1 MGKEPSPTLKQWKD
15 VYSTAVEFRNL
26 RPWSW
31 MRDSEVFGVQNPTN
45 GEIGYCSVMGRLEE
59 YRGLVVYPGREGLDT
74 YLRME
79 SGRTSSESDELL
91 LTQRCLVASFEPKR
105 ELATSDLK
113 LIQRIGLKQG
123 RERELWP
130 MLRSYRPGYY
140 PWYLNKEEVYF
151 LTLALKQAAVVCLNR
166 KQNSFLLVPPQN
178 GYYLVRVFKEE
189 KWRDEWKKPAPQKRK
204 RVTAL
209 PIEEERLR
217 GIEQMPRKE
226 EIWEG
231 DFSHC
236 IPIPI
241 QEDKSRRPFFPLLF
255 LWIDQQSGFVF
266 DFDITSPSQ
275 GADRLYQGFLSSAEK
290 VRTLPQE
297 IWVQKR
303 EAVKILEPLAKR
315 LGIRLKQVRR
325 LRAIEDARESL
336 TGFIISSASAKDRHR
351 KSLWSEV
358 SEILEQKGF

>member
-15 VYSTAVEFRNL
+15 VYRAAVEFRNL
-26 RPWSW
+26 RPWIW

-45 GEIGYCSVMGRLEE
+45 GEIGYCSVMGELGEC
-59 YRGLVVYPGREGLDT
+59 RGLVVYLGREGLNT

-79 SGRTSSESDELL
+79 SGRISSESDELL

-123 RERELWP
+123 KERGLWP
-130 MLRSYRPGYY
+130 MLRSYHPGYY
-140 PWYLNKEEVYF
+140 PWYLDKEEVYF

-166 KQNSFLLVPPQN
+166 KQNSFLLIPPQN
-178 GYYLVRVFKEE
+178 GYYLVRVFKEG

-204 RVTAL
+204 RVIAL

-217 GIEQMPRKE
+217 GIEQMPRKDW
-226 EIWEG
+226 IWEG
-231 DFSHC
+231 DFFHF

-255 LWIDQQSGFVF
+255 LWSDQQSRFVF
-266 DFDITSPSQ
+266 HVDITDPSQ
-275 GADRLYQGFLSSAEK
+275 GVSRLYQGFLSSAEK

-336 TGFIISSASAKDRHR
+336 TEFIISGASAKDRHR

>member
-15 VYSTAVEFRNL
+15 VYRAAVEFRNL

-45 GEIGYCSVMGRLEE
+45 GEIGYCSVIGELGEC
-59 YRGLVVYPGREGLDT
+59 RGLVVYLGREGLDT

-79 SGRTSSESDELL
+79 SGRISSESDELL
-91 LTQRCLVASFEPKR
+91 LTQRCLLASFEPKR

-123 RERELWP
+123 RERGLWP
-130 MLRSYRPGYY
+130 MLRSYHPGYY

-166 KQNSFLLVPPQN
+166 KQNPFLLVPPQN

-204 RVTAL
+204 RVVAL

-217 GIEQMPRKE
+217 GIEQMPRKDW
-226 EIWEG
+226 IWEG
-231 DFSHC
+231 DFFHF

-255 LWIDQQSGFVF
+255 LWSDQQSRFVF
-266 DFDITSPSQ
+266 HFDITDPSQ

-336 TGFIISSASAKDRHR
+336 TEFIISGASAKDRHR

-358 SEILEQKGF
+358 GEILEQKGF